1 LCICSITGQGTESES
16 TLSSET
22 RKRAERKLPTV
33 RAAEIRGAAG
43 AIALRAGLNAV
54 TQRSVAAQ
62 AGVAPA
68 LVAHYEPSM
77 EALLA
82 AVFIE
87 IVHSELDEVAA
98 EIALS
103 PTPTLALRALINTLL
118 EPSRQE
124 TTAIWLDAWSMGRRV
139 DVISAAVRFEMD
151 AWQDVV
157 MGIVQAGIDSGE
169 FARIEPD
176 IVAWQLIGMIDGL
189 NAQSLVHYRDSRS
202 RSRLLTHAMEQEL
215 GLKAGQLTAD

>member
-1 LCICSITGQGTESES
+1 M
-16 TLSSET
+16 
-22 RKRAERKLPTV
+22 
-33 RAAEIRGAAG
+33 
-43 AIALRAGLNAV
+43 
-54 TQRSVAAQ
+54 AAQ

-82 AVFIE
+82 AVFTE

-98 EIALS
+98 EIALF

-118 EPSRQE
+118 EPGRRE

-139 DVISAAVRFEMD
+139 DVISAAVRCEMD

-169 FARIEPD
+169 FASIEPD

-215 GLKAGQLTAD
+215 GLKAGELTAD